1 MTASSDSVVQTIDAM
16 LGYFR
21 GGERWITD
29 VYETRDGKCLVGAV
43 QAVRASSG
51 NAFWVPDEAIAAAKY
66 YIERAVRERG
76 GRGGPKAI
84 EHFNDSRLS
93 FAEIAGLLIH
103 AQALAM
109 VELRPE
115 ARAALPR
122 PVQTLPYQPR
132 QNYRPVLDLARRVV
146 RHFD

>member
-1 MTASSDSVVQTIDAM
+1 MTASREAVVQSIDAM
-16 LGYFR
+16 RRYFR

-51 NAFWVPDEAIAAAKY
+51 NASWVPAEAIAAAKY

-93 FAEIAGLLIH
+93 FAEIASLLTR
-103 AQALAM
+103 AQALAAA
-109 VELRPE
+109 ELRPE
-115 ARAALPR
+115 VPALPPPAR
-122 PVQTLPYQPR
+122 TLPYQPR
-132 QNYRPVLDLARRVV
+132 QDYRPVLDFARRVV

>member
-51 NAFWVPDEAIAAAKY
+51 NASWVPAEAIAAAKY

-93 FAEIAGLLIH
+93 FAEIAGLLI
-103 AQALAM
+103 ARPSTGGGRIAPGSSGGATAARTNAPLSASARLQA
-109 VELRPE
+109 RSRSRE
-115 ARAALPR
+115 AGGE
-122 PVQTLPYQPR
+122 TL
-132 QNYRPVLDLARRVV
+132 
-146 RHFD
+146 